1 MVIQE
6 HAMETSVSKSR
17 FKPKA
22 LEYFRRVEETGEEI
36 VITDKGRPV
45 LKIVPYRGKAADPRA
60 ALRGTVLRYD
70 RPTEPV
76 GVEDWEALK

>member
-1 MVIQE
+1 
-6 HAMETSVSKSR
+6 MESSVSKSK

-45 LKIVPYRGKAADPRA
+45 LKIVPYRGKATDPRA

-76 GVEDWEALK
+76 GEEDWEAVK